1 MNNRE
6 KGSRYE
12 DRAASFFIGRGAEI
26 RERNYRRKTGEID
39 LIVREG
45 RFLVFVEVKYR
56 KEKRR
61 GDPAEAVTPSKIRH
75 IYETAEWYL
84 AEKKIPAGTPC
95 RFDVISILGDDLRH
109 IPSAFGGF

>member
-12 DRAASFFIGRGAEI
+12 DRAASFFFERGAEVL
-26 RERNYRRKTGEID
+26 ERNYRRKTGEID
-39 LIVREG
+39 LIVRED
-45 RFLVFVEVKYR
+45 RTLVFVEVKYR

-61 GDPAEAVTPSKIRH
+61 GDPAEAVTPSKMRR
-75 IYETAEWYL
+75 IYQTAEWYL
-84 AEKKIPAGTPC
+84 QEKKISPGTPC
-95 RFDVISILGDDLRH
+95 RFDVISILGDELRH